1 MLPNCQF
8 LIFHLH
14 QSKLLLPNLVLP
26 ILAFYLSFP
35 PPGFSQSNATQP
47 LTQIDGTQKDSSP
60 ADTGQTDKKTPP
72 PVPPAIASARPSRAE
87 LKKAREEWV
96 NRFQGAVK
104 KLKTAP
110 ADEVEKI
117 EKMILE
123 TRDADALGPMVEVL
137 GRESAPI
144 RLLLDRAL
152 ASNQSE
158 LAWVA
163 LGERLLIEPDPAVR
177 RGILRLIEKEQGT
190 DKTRRLLTHVKS
202 AISDKNPVRAGLGA
216 QAAADLDWREVVP
229 QPIDQLA
236 PVKMVR
242 GISWEPEPVTTGGS
256 GGLSVGSVDGYVVVP
271 VPVVGP
277 GVVAYGQQIIPYGSG
292 LSFGTPQARAPQ
304 LRPVVRNG
312 PQIFPNPA
320 VLKALVDLTGV
331 DFGYNLLQWRQ
342 WLMQSFRLNDQP
354 PKRVPVP

>member
-47 LTQIDGTQKDSSP
+47 LTQIDGTQKDNSP

-72 PVPPAIASARPSRAE
+72 PVPPTIASARPSKSD

-96 NRFQGAVK
+96 KRYQGAVK

-110 ADEVEKI
+110 AQEVGKI
-117 EKMILE
+117 EQMILE
-123 TRDADALGPMVEVL
+123 THDADALGPMVEVL

-163 LGERLLIEPDPAVR
+163 LGERLLIEPDPEIR

-190 DKTRRLLTHVKS
+190 KNQRQLLSHIKK
-202 AISDKNPVRAGLGA
+202 AINDKNPVRAGLGA
-216 QAAADLDWREVVP
+216 KAAADLGWREVVP
-229 QPIDQLA
+229 QLIDQLS
-236 PVKMVR
+236 PVKIVR
-242 GISWEPEPVTTGGS
+242 GISWDPEPVTSGGS
-256 GGLSVGSVDGYVVVP
+256 GLSVGSVDGYVVVP

-292 LSFGTPQARAPQ
+292 LSFGSPTGGGSPQ
-304 LRPVVRNG
+304 LRPVLRNG
-312 PQIFPNPA
+312 PQAMPNPA
-320 VLKALVDLTGV
+320 VQKALVDLTGV
-331 DFGYNLLQWRQ
+331 DFGYNTLMWRQ
-342 WLMQSFRLNDQP
+342 WLKQSFRADEQP
-354 PKRVPVP
+354 RKRVPVP